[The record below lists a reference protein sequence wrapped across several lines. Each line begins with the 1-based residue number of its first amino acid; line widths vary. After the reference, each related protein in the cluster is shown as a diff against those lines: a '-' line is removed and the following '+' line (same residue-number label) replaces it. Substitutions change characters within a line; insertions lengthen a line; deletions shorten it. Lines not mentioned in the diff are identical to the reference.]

1 MYINLFFN
9 NIINACFPWA
19 VKAHYLLCQTNNIMC
34 LFSVKIELICTKKSD
49 NSFNNSLNAKLF
61 HHINHL
67 VELGCGCKICSSHL
81 VNSPKSVTSM
91 MMNSTVIFPN
101 R

>member
-1 MYINLFFN
+1 
-9 NIINACFPWA
+9 
-19 VKAHYLLCQTNNIMC
+19 MC

-67 VELGCGCKICSSHL
+67 VKLGCGWKICSSHL
-81 VNSPKSVTSM
+81 VNLPKSVTSM
-91 MMNSTVIFPN
+91 MNPTDIFPN
-101 R
+101 C